1 MAARERIFAVGSGED
16 VNSNSQQAQRDDMAS
31 NKAPDSD
38 SRETVNTPQSTTKT
52 DNNKG
57 EKTNAG
63 STIVPTS
70 SIPSV
75 GVSVIRN
82 PRGPGS
88 TPGGATSRG
97 FGSGKRGA
105 GKGRG
110 GGVGSVKNG
119 ES

>member
-1 MAARERIFAVGSGED
+1 MAARERLFAVGSGED
-16 VNSNSQQAQRDDMAS
+16 VNSQQLVQRDDMAS

-38 SRETVNTPQSTTKT
+38 SRESVNTPQTQPTTKT
-52 DNNKG
+52 NNKG

-63 STIVPTS
+63 STIVPT

-88 TPGGATSRG
+88 TPGGAASRG

>member
-16 VNSNSQQAQRDDMAS
+16 VNSQQLVQRDDMAS

-38 SRETVNTPQSTTKT
+38 SRETVNTPQPTTKT
-52 DNNKG
+52 NNKG
-57 EKTNAG
+57 EKTNAS

-88 TPGGATSRG
+88 SPGGAASRG